1 MMAAEY
7 QELSALNAEASNELA
22 DGDPGVDDADDTDK
36 EIDGGKQWVL
46 NPEPKRRKT
55 SDRKQAEHEAF
66 DLWIEENQEALAGS
80 VSKFV
85 VDGDDFRTLMRDFK
99 NERIIA
105 NPRDYQLEL
114 FELAKKQNTI
124 AVLDTGSGK
133 TLIAALLLRWTIQNE
148 LVDRSQGLSKRIS
161 FFLVDKVALVF
172 QQHAVL
178 ERNLDFPV
186 EKLCGDDMIE
196 NEPKEFWNTTIENN
210 MAIVCTAEVLNQGLH
225 RSYIRMD
232 QINLLVFDE
241 AHHTKKNHPYA
252 RIIKDFYAEMDDSK
266 PRPRIFGMT
275 ASPVDAHID
284 PKVAIAE
291 LEALLHSR
299 IATIAD
305 PAVLQHSSA
314 RLKNELSVEYPKKK
328 KDWDTDL
335 NGALKKLV
343 GDNSLLRKC
352 FAFTSTAAAELGP
365 WCADRYWQLI
375 FGDGNTGFTLESKTE
390 RELLRVADYLNGVGV
405 HVDKVREARKLV
417 EEHDF
422 GRPRLSEDFL
432 SPKVICLYKILR
444 DQFKGVNQ
452 NRRCIVFVRQ
462 RNVAS
467 LLVDLLE
474 QPEMRIPGLEP
485 AVLVGGG
492 RTESSWDSARVSYR
506 DQVRTLV
513 RFKNGDINC
522 LFATSVAEEG
532 LDVPDCNVIIRF
544 DLSNTLIQYIQ
555 SRGRA
560 RQEDSVYIHMLERG
574 NYEHREKVAHMK
586 QNEDALRKFLEC
598 LPEDRKLTGNT
609 FNMDY
614 FLRKER
620 KQRQYTVPETGA
632 KLNYK
637 QSLVYL
643 AAFVASL
650 PHPPEAVLTANYVVV
665 AMPGGFQ
672 CEVILPDSSPI
683 RSATGRVHASKAVAK
698 CSAAYEMCLQL
709 VKNKYLDEH
718 LRPVFTKQL
727 PAMRN
732 ARLALSSKK
741 QTQYDMRIKPEIWSR
756 LGEPT
761 ELYVTVLTLAS
772 PAALGYPS
780 TPLLLLAREPVHEI
794 APFPLFFGNDRSSPA
809 ACIPVRGCLSVDET
823 QLQGLTAFTLTVFK
837 DVFSKEYEA
846 TAAQLPYFLAP
857 TRLDHTY
864 DFKSLSDPSAVI
876 DWATVHFVQQNER
889 FEYHLDELPD
899 DDFFRDKF
907 VADPYDGAR
916 KFFLKRRRD
925 DMKPT
930 DLVPEGVVAPSHRA
944 WSMAGNERSVLNW
957 SFASWS
963 KSSTYRTLQQDQP
976 VFEAELLPVRR
987 NFLDDEPG
995 ARPFAPETCF
1005 IVLEPMRISPLP
1017 VNVVTM
1023 IYTLPSILH
1032 RLEASLIAVDACK
1045 KVGLSEIRAD
1055 LALEAFTKD
1064 SDDADEA
1071 QERDAEKATVKA
1083 GMGNNYE
1090 RLEFLGD
1097 CFLKMAT
1104 TISVVTLIP
1113 EKAELDYHVERMLMV
1128 CNRNLFNNA
1137 LELHLEEYI
1146 RSMAFDRRSWYPQGL
1161 TLKRGKR
1168 KGISARKHVLAD
1180 KSIAD
1185 VCEAL
1190 IGAAYLTGRDRS
1202 SDPTTRFDLAI
1213 RAVTHLVPWATAPAT
1228 PPQLDMANRFAARLG
1243 YRFRHP
1249 RLLRS
1254 AFQHPT
1260 YPTMYE
1266 RLPSYQRL
1274 EFLGDALLDMACVEF
1289 LFDTYPGADPK
1300 WLTEHKMAMVSN
1312 QFLGC
1317 LAVYLGFHRAM
1328 QYVSPQLQR
1337 QIADYA
1343 AEMEDALQVA
1353 REEAGR
1359 KGSTDPE
1366 KDFARDFWV
1375 VLSQPPKCLPD
1386 VVEAYIGAVFV
1397 DSGYEFGPVREF
1409 FEGYVLP
1416 FFGDPRLYDE
1426 FVRGQAVTALM
1437 EAVQKRSRCGECRVL
1452 VRELPAV
1459 AEVAVPAEGEG
1470 QGDGTAAR
1478 QNRDDAAKTKQ
1489 KTAPVT
1495 LHAGVGPGVGAAKKQ
1510 VVCAV
1515 RIHGVTVA
1523 HAVAGNGWQGKI
1535 VAARKAKEVLEG
1547 LKEDEFRKRF
1557 RCDCGRKKEQ
1567 GEVEGVGGE
1576 GGREEVNG

>member
-1 MMAAEY
+1 MMAAEH
-7 QELSALNAEASNELA
+7 QEPSASYAMESNALTNA
-22 DGDPGVDDADDTDK
+22 DHSADDANDTDK
-36 EIDGGKQWVL
+36 EPGGGKRWAL
-46 NPEPKRRKT
+46 NPEPKRRNILN
-55 SDRKQAEHEAF
+55 RKRAEQEAF
-66 DLWIEENQEALAGS
+66 NVWIEENQEALTSS
-80 VSKFV
+80 VNKLV
-85 VDGDDFRTLMRDFK
+85 VDGDEFRTLMRDFK

-133 TLIAALLLRWTIQNE
+133 TLIAALLLRWIIQNE
-148 LVDRSQGLSKRIS
+148 LVDRAQELPKRIS
-161 FFLVDKVALVF
+161 VFLVDKVALVF

-178 ERNLDFPV
+178 ECNLDFPV
-186 EKLCGDDMIE
+186 EKLCGDDMLE
-196 NEPKEFWNTTIENN
+196 NEPREIWDRVIENN
-210 MAIVCTAEVLNQGLH
+210 MAVVCTAEVLNQGLH

-275 ASPVDAHID
+275 ASPVDAHVD
-284 PKVAIAE
+284 PQIAVAE

-305 PAVLQHSSA
+305 PVVFQHGSA
-314 RLKNELSVEYPKKK
+314 RARNELSVEYPKKK

-335 NGALKKLV
+335 SRALKQLV
-343 GDNSLLRKC
+343 GDNGLLRKC

-365 WCADRYWQLI
+365 WCADRYWQLL
-375 FGDGNTGFTLESKTE
+375 FGDGNAGFTLESRTE
-390 RELLRVADYLNGVGV
+390 RELLRAADYLKGAGV

-417 EEHDF
+417 EEHDL
-422 GRPRLSEDFL
+422 GRPRLSADLL
-432 SPKVICLYKILR
+432 SSKVICLYKILC
-444 DQFKGVNQ
+444 DQFKGVNH

-467 LLVDLLE
+467 LLADLLQ

-485 AVLVGGG
+485 AALMGGG
-492 RTESSWDSARVSYR
+492 RTESSLDGARVSYR

-513 RFKNGDINC
+513 KFKNGDVNC

-532 LDVPDCNVIIRF
+532 LDIPDCNVVIRF
-544 DLSNTLIQYIQ
+544 DPSNTLIQYIQ

-560 RQEDSVYIHMLERG
+560 RQEDSVYIHMLEKG
-574 NYEHREKVAHMK
+574 NHEHREKVALMK
-586 QNEDALRKFLEC
+586 QNEGALRRFLEN
-598 LPEDRKLTGNT
+598 LPEDRKLTGST

-620 KQRQYTVPETGA
+620 NQRQYTVPETGA

-637 QSLVYL
+637 QSLLYL

-650 PHPPEAVLTANYVVV
+650 PHPPEAVPTASYVITAV
-665 AMPGGFQ
+665 PGGFQ
-672 CEVILPDSSPI
+672 CEVILPGSSPI

-709 VKNKYLDEH
+709 FKNKYLDEH

-727 PAMRN
+727 PAMRS
-732 ARLALSSKK
+732 ARLALSSK

-756 LGEPT
+756 LGEPQ
-761 ELYVTVLTLAS
+761 ELYVTVLTLEN
-772 PAALGYPS
+772 PAALGRPS
-780 TPLLLLAREPVHEI
+780 TPLLLLTREPIHKM
-794 APFPLFFGNDRSSPA
+794 APFPLFFGNGSSTPA
-809 ACIPVRGCLSVDET
+809 ACIPVRGCLSVDEA

-837 DVFSKEYEA
+837 DVFSKEYDA

-857 TRLDHTY
+857 SRLHHDH
-864 DFKSLSDPSAVI
+864 DFRSLPDPSAVI
-876 DWATVHFVQQNER
+876 DWATVQLVRQNEHIAYR
-889 FEYHLDELPD
+889 LDEPHD

-907 VADPYDGAR
+907 VADCYDGAR
-916 KFFLKRRRD
+916 KFFLKRRRA

-930 DLVPEGVVAPSHRA
+930 DLVPAGVVAPSHRA
-944 WSMAGNERSVLNW
+944 WSKAGNERSVLNW

-963 KSSTYRTLQQDQP
+963 KLSTYRTLQQDQP
-976 VFEAELLPVRR
+976 VVEAELLPVRR
-987 NFLDDEPG
+987 NLLDDKP
-995 ARPFAPETCF
+995 ADRPFAPETCF

-1017 VNVVTM
+1017 VRVVAM

-1032 RLEASLIAVDACK
+1032 RLEASLIAMDACK
-1045 KVGLSEIRAD
+1045 KIGLAEIRPD

-1064 SDDADEA
+1064 GDGTDEA
-1071 QERDAEKATVKA
+1071 QERDAEKAVTKA

-1097 CFLKMAT
+1097 CILKMAT
-1104 TISVVTLIP
+1104 TISVVTLLP
-1113 EKAELDYHVERMLMV
+1113 EKAELDYHVERMLMI

-1137 LELHLEEYI
+1137 LELHLEEHI

-1168 KGISARKHVLAD
+1168 ADGSASKHVLAD
-1180 KSIAD
+1180 KTIAD

-1202 SDPTTRFDLAI
+1202 GDPATRFDLAI
-1213 RAVTHLVPWATAPAT
+1213 RAVTYLVRNSHHPMTSWSQYYAAYSAPSWATAPAT
-1228 PPQLDMANRFAARLG
+1228 PPQLDMADRFAARLG

-1254 AFQHPT
+1254 AFQHPS

-1266 RLPSYQRL
+1266 RLPSYQCL

-1289 LFDTYPGADPK
+1289 LFDAYPGADPE

-1328 QYVSPQLQR
+1328 QHVSPQVQR
-1337 QIADYA
+1337 QIVDYA
-1343 AEMEDALQVA
+1343 AEVEDALQAA
-1353 REEAGR
+1353 REDAGR
-1359 KGSTDPE
+1359 KGSADPE

-1397 DSGYEFGPVREF
+1397 DSGYDFGRVREF
-1409 FEGYVLP
+1409 LEKHVLP
-1416 FFGDPRLYDE
+1416 FFGDPRLSS
-1426 FVRGQAVTALM
+1426 VR
-1437 EAVQKRSRCGECRVL
+1437 CECT
-1452 VRELPAV
+1452 
-1459 AEVAVPAEGEG
+1459 G
-1470 QGDGTAAR
+1470 
-1478 QNRDDAAKTKQ
+1478 
-1489 KTAPVT
+1489 
-1495 LHAGVGPGVGAAKKQ
+1495 
-1510 VVCAV
+1510 
-1515 RIHGVTVA
+1515 
-1523 HAVAGNGWQGKI
+1523 
-1535 VAARKAKEVLEG
+1535 
-1547 LKEDEFRKRF
+1547 
-1557 RCDCGRKKEQ
+1557 
-1567 GEVEGVGGE
+1567 
-1576 GGREEVNG
+1576 